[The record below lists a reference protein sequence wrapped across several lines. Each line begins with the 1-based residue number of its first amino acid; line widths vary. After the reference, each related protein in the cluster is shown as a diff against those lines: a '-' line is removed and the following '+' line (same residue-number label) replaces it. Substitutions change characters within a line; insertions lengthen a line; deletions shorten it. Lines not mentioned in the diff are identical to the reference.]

1 MNIFT
6 AKTKIERNKLYLQY
20 VEAKSPK
27 GSWVKSLL
35 HAFIV
40 GGGICVFGQAIAD
53 VLKASFPLMDIN
65 TVSTWVNVVIISITI
80 ILTGLGVFDRIGRFA
95 GAGTVI
101 PITGFANAIGSSA
114 IEFKKEGLV
123 FGLGAKLFYVA
134 GPVIVNGVTFSI
146 MVGLIYSLIDLF

>member
-40 GGGICVFGQAIAD
+40 GGGICVFGC
-53 VLKASFPLMDIN
+53 
-65 TVSTWVNVVIISITI
+65 
-80 ILTGLGVFDRIGRFA
+80 
-95 GAGTVI
+95 
-101 PITGFANAIGSSA
+101 
-114 IEFKKEGLV
+114 
-123 FGLGAKLFYVA
+123 
-134 GPVIVNGVTFSI
+134 
-146 MVGLIYSLIDLF
+146 VGLYLYLRITE